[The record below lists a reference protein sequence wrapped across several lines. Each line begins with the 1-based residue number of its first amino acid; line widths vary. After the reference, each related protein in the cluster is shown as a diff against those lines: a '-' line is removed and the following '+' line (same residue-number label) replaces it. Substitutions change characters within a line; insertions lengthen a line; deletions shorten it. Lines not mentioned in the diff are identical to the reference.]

1 MSTISS
7 KIMNLKFMQRHKK
20 QVDQQKQVAVD
31 AAARVEAEWTVE
43 QRCSGMQRP
52 AGSPAPPSGA
62 AGSPAPPSSAGASTP
77 HAATEATPPAR
88 RVSTVDDAQASEQQA
103 LLSFRPGRRSFGSF
117 NPRLEKRLSE
127 IEETKRET
135 AAAIENERRAVEERR
150 KAAAE
155 RADLVQKAD
164 RHEEVERQ
172 NGVSDAEMAARY
184 AKYLPDGFNQQ
195 PAVPMPEPPV
205 VANPVRVRDAPAGGF
220 EGGNKAKK
228 KKLAP

>member
-20 QVDQQKQVAVD
+20 QVDQQKQAAAD
-31 AAARVEAEWTVE
+31 AASRLEAEWTME
-43 QRCSGMQRP
+43 QREMQRP
-52 AGSPAPPSGA
+52 AGSPAPPPGA
-62 AGSPAPPSSAGASTP
+62 AGSPAPPSSAGASSL
-77 HAATEATPPAR
+77 HAATEATPPVR
-88 RVSTVDDAQASEQQA
+88 RVSTVDDVQASEQQA

-117 NPRLEKRLSE
+117 NPRLEKRLTE
-127 IEETKRET
+127 IEETKREA
-135 AAAIENERRAVEERR
+135 AAAIENERRAAEERR

-155 RADLVQKAD
+155 RAELVRKAD

-172 NGVSDAEMAARY
+172 NGVSDTEMAARY

-205 VANPVRVRDAPAGGF
+205 VANPVRVRDAPSGGF
-220 EGGNKAKK
+220 DGGNKAKK
-228 KKLAP
+228 KKQAAP

>member
-20 QVDQQKQVAVD
+20 QVDQQKQAAAD
-31 AAARVEAEWTVE
+31 AASRLEAEWTME
-43 QRCSGMQRP
+43 QREMQRP
-52 AGSPAPPSGA
+52 AGSPAPPPGA
-62 AGSPAPPSSAGASTP
+62 AGSPAPPSSAGASSL
-77 HAATEATPPAR
+77 HAATEAPPPVR
-88 RVSTVDDAQASEQQA
+88 RVSTVDDVQASEQQA

-117 NPRLEKRLSE
+117 NPRLEKRLTE
-127 IEETKRET
+127 IEETKREA
-135 AAAIENERRAVEERR
+135 AAAIENERRAAEERR

-155 RADLVQKAD
+155 RAELVRKAD

-205 VANPVRVRDAPAGGF
+205 VANPVRVRDAPSGGF
-220 EGGNKAKK
+220 DGGNKAKK
-228 KKLAP
+228 KKQAAP